1 MGFCYLFPAVRGK
14 QAYRDYYIAMVP
26 LKLLSRLFIQDESYI
41 LPEFRAQRKLNEAR
55 IPEIKQYILDNRNTY
70 VFSALSAS
78 IDGEYKYIPSET
90 SEDVGTL
97 EVPMESVFLLND
109 GQHRKAAID
118 AAIAEDATLGE
129 ETISIVF
136 FNDCGL
142 ERSQQMFTD
151 LNKHAVKT
159 SNSLATLYDS
169 RDPLAMAT
177 KSIIDSVEFF
187 RMFTDK
193 EKDILGKNSSNLFT
207 LNNMYT
213 ANYKIMRKKDIS
225 IADEEF
231 MLTFWRN
238 AANNIV
244 EWDELIHRAISKTDL
259 RENYI
264 ITLAIVLKSLGK
276 LGAFFYDN
284 PQSDMVK
291 VLKGLR
297 QVDWRRN
304 NRRNWENRTL
314 RTDGRVMNSEEAAL
328 LTCNK
333 IKQLLGIAL
342 NPEESAKERHLVRR
356 QDDEQ

>member
-1 MGFCYLFPAVRGK
+1 
-14 QAYRDYYIAMVP
+14 
-26 LKLLSRLFIQDESYI
+26 
-41 LPEFRAQRKLNEAR
+41 
-55 IPEIKQYILDNRNTY
+55 
-70 VFSALSAS
+70 
-78 IDGEYKYIPSET
+78 
-90 SEDVGTL
+90 
-97 EVPMESVFLLND
+97 
-109 GQHRKAAID
+109 
-118 AAIAEDATLGE
+118 
-129 ETISIVF
+129 
-136 FNDCGL
+136 
-142 ERSQQMFTD
+142 
-151 LNKHAVKT
+151 
-159 SNSLATLYDS
+159 
-169 RDPLAMAT
+169 MAT